1 MLDFL
6 TQPIASAVGSTLGF
20 LGQQDTNVSSAEI
33 ARDTT
38 SANMAESQRNRDFQE
53 RLSNTAYQRQVED
66 MKSAGLNPMLA
77 YVKGGGASS
86 PAGSTGQA
94 VNAQY
99 TSPIQGAVSYRLTSA
114 QAAKTEAEK
123 PNVEAHTKVLQ
134 SQYDLNNAQYDLV
147 LQNTEKVF
155 KEARNLDTEQDRLKS
170 LIVNLAESSALMAQQ
185 SETQVSIRKVNLAT
199 IANLQAHSKLYSAMT
214 SSTNFEALLK
224 QFDVQAAEGVGNFG
238 REYNQVKPV
247 IDLLRSLKR

>member
-6 TQPIASAVGSTLGF
+6 TQPIATAVGSAFGY
-20 LGQQDTNVSSAEI
+20 LGQQDTNVASAEI

-38 SANMAESQRNRDFQE
+38 AANMAESQRNREFQE

-77 YVKGGGASS
+77 YIKGGGASS

-99 TSPIQGAVSYRLTSA
+99 TSPIQGAASYRLTSA

-123 PNVEAHTKVLQ
+123 PKVEAETSNINKISDKIDQEISNLKTDQQRLFAVIDNLREERQ
-134 SQYDLNNAQYDLV
+134 NLIKQGLNLTEVGNQLRAQITNLSAHSRQFNAL
-147 LQNTEKVF
+147 TEKTGF
-155 KEARNLDTEQDRLKS
+155 
-170 LIVNLAESSALMAQQ
+170 
-185 SETQVSIRKVNLAT
+185 ET
-199 IANLQAHSKLYSAMT
+199 M
-214 SSTNFEALLK
+214 LLK
-224 QFDVQAAEGVGNFG
+224 FDVEAAQGVGNIG
-238 REYNQVKPV
+238 REYNQVKPIV
-247 IDLLRSLKR
+247 DLLRSFVRK

>member
-6 TQPIASAVGSTLGF
+6 TQPVTNAIGGVLGY

-33 ARDTT
+33 AKDTT
-38 SANMAESQRNRDFQE
+38 AANMAESQRNREFQE

-77 YVKGGGASS
+77 YIKGGGASS

-99 TSPIQGAVSYRLTSA
+99 TSPIQGAASYRLTSA

-123 PNVEAHTKVLQ
+123 PKVEAETSNIVKT
-134 SQYDLNNAQYDLV
+134 S
-147 LQNTEKVF
+147 EKIDQ
-155 KEARNLDTEQDRLKS
+155 EISNLKTDQERIKAVIL
-170 LIVNLAESSALMAQQ
+170 NLAEERQNLINQGFNLTEVGNQLRAQ
-185 SETQVSIRKVNLAT
+185 VV
-199 IANLQAHSKLYSAMT
+199 NLQAHSKQFGALTYKAG
-214 SSTNFEALLK
+214 FETDLLK
-224 QFDVQAAEGVGNFG
+224 LDVEAAKGLGNIG
-238 REYNQVKPV
+238 REYNQVKPI
-247 IDLLRSLKR
+247 IDLLRSFIRR

>member
-1 MLDFL
+1 MIDWF
-6 TQPIASAVGSTLGF
+6 TQPIANAVGGALGF

-33 ARDTT
+33 ARETT
-38 SANMAESQRNRDFQE
+38 SANMAESQRNREFQE

-99 TSPIQGAVSYRLTSA
+99 TSPIQGAASYRLTSA

-123 PNVEAHTKVLQ
+123 PKVEAETSNIIKMSDKIDQEISNLKTDQEKTKAVIL
-134 SQYDLNNAQYDLV
+134 
-147 LQNTEKVF
+147 
-155 KEARNLDTEQDRLKS
+155 
-170 LIVNLAESSALMAQQ
+170 NLAEERQNLIKQGFNLTEVGNQLRAQ
-185 SETQVSIRKVNLAT
+185 VVNLK
-199 IANLQAHSKLYSAMT
+199 AHSNQFGALTEKT
-214 SSTNFEALLK
+214 GFESTLL
-224 QFDVQAAEGVGNFG
+224 QFDIEAAKGLGNIG
-238 REYNQVKPV
+238 REYNQVKPI
-247 IDLLRSLKR
+247 IDLLRSIIRR

>member
-1 MLDFL
+1 MFDWL
-6 TQPIASAVGSTLGF
+6 TQPVANAVGGAFGF

-38 SANMAESQRNRDFQE
+38 SANMAESQRNREFQE

-77 YVKGGGASS
+77 YIKGGGASS

-99 TSPIQGAVSYRLTSA
+99 TSPIQGAASYRLTSA

-123 PNVEAHTKVLQ
+123 PKVEAETSNINKISDKIDQEISNLKTDQDKTKAVIDNLRVERDNLIKQGYNLTEVGNQLRASVVNLKAQ
-134 SQYDLNNAQYDLV
+134 SQNFYAL
-147 LQNTEKVF
+147 TE
-155 KEARNLDTEQDRLKS
+155 
-170 LIVNLAESSALMAQQ
+170 
-185 SETQVSIRKVNLAT
+185 SIGFQAT
-199 IANLQAHSKLYSAMT
+199 INKM
-214 SSTNFEALLK
+214 EAALK
-224 QFDVQAAEGVGNFG
+224 KFDVEAAEGVGNIG
-238 REYNQVKPV
+238 REYNQVKPI
-247 IDLLRSLKR
+247 IDILRSFIK